1 MGKIPAGQA
10 SFTLKLNDQL
20 SGKLAG
26 VASKVKG
33 GMAAIGKG
41 AAMAGQAI
49 IGVFKM
55 AAKAATAL
63 AVAAIAAATAF
74 ATFGDK
80 IGKTAIRTGLSVEAL
95 QELKFAAEQSGT
107 NLDSLSQALFRVRRR
122 IGNAVTGTGPAVRAL
137 NELGLSAEELSK
149 QDPSDQFKTLV
160 GALSGVENEARKNQ
174 LAFELFGDNFRD
186 IQPLIDQGAEGIG
199 KLQDEF
205 KELGVTLGA
214 DQIKDAEKLTDAWNK
229 FKTGMMGIVRLVGAE
244 LAPTFTRVFESMTE
258 HIKTVATLV
267 RKWPD
272 TFDLAWDAIL
282 VGWLSLKT
290 GWINTSISLGK
301 TIADAIMNP
310 MLSAIEMAE
319 SALER
324 LTGKSWGIAA
334 DLRAKYGNIT
344 GGMDGAGTA
353 AQTELA
359 AAMAALASKWA
370 KLTDPVKKGD
380 SPFGPGRSWD
390 DYAEQQPGAGTGT
403 RPEPVATT
411 GILSGF
417 AAKYAAAFGYNRSDP
432 KKEEK
437 EMVVLLEEIADAGP
451 LVVQPGG

>member
-267 RKWPD
+267 RKWPE
-272 TFDLAWDAIL
+272 TFDLAWDAIK
-282 VGWLSLKT
+282 VGWESLMV
-290 GWINTSISLGK
+290 GMTSVMVTLGTSL
-301 TIADAIMNP
+301 ADMLVLPVITAIG
-310 MLSAIEMAE
+310 LAE
-319 SALER
+319 SALEKM
-324 LTGKSWGIAA
+324 GNKNYGIA
-334 DLRAKYGNIT
+334 DSLRAKYKAGMGRVT
-344 GGMDGAGTA
+344 AQQVGG
-353 AQTELA
+353 QT
-359 AAMAALASKWA
+359 ALANSMTALAGKWS

-380 SPFGPGRSWD
+380 SPFGPGRSPA
-390 DYAEQQPGAGTGT
+390 DYAEEQPGAGTGA

-417 AAKYAAAFGYNRSDP
+417 AAKYAAAFGFNRSDP

-437 EMVVLLEEIADAGP
+437 EMVGLLGKIVDAGP